1 MCLCYQA
8 VWLGTSVSWVGNHR
22 SGVSLTIH
30 HRRIRI
36 GLSTY
41 GLNDQRHGDE
51 HPTCVPSETR
61 HLYLCF
67 LNGTNNCYMADHTQA
82 CRVTVHCLS
91 LSRGYS
97 SSSRKYAMKC
107 TGVTRL
113 GDCVVNWL
121 LYAWCVVQVWLRHR
135 HGARQEPI
143 GWLRTSCLPTAD
155 CLPSSQVYDRWRI
168 HCISCRHS
176 PVKYHSVVY
185 HVDLP
190 RWLRWLRHSVHRPGR
205 SIGGAT
211 GFNSWVRR

>member
-1 MCLCYQA
+1 MLHGWPYPGLQ
-8 VWLGTSVSWVGNHR
+8 GEG
-22 SGVSLTIH
+22 SLP
-30 HRRIRI
+30 
-36 GLSTY
+36 
-41 GLNDQRHGDE
+41 Q
-51 HPTCVPSETR
+51 
-61 HLYLCF
+61 
-67 LNGTNNCYMADHTQA
+67 
-82 CRVTVHCLS
+82 S
-91 LSRGYS
+91 LSRSYS
-97 SSSRKYAMKC
+97 SSSRKCAVKC
-107 TGVTRL
+107 TGVTRR

-190 RWLRWLRHSVHRPGR
+190 RWLRWLRHSAHRPGR
-205 SIGGAT
+205 SDGGAGVQFPGRPVDFVF
-211 GFNSWVRR
+211 GFQGRMLWY